1 VRAGYDERGR
11 DFIALDADPERPQRS
26 ARHDGPRKAT
36 PEQSQR
42 LFAIDRYANQDEI
55 GLIENYKTNPIFLR
69 DCVVT
74 PAGGQC
80 CGGFA
85 RVGELL
91 ARGWS
96 QFSPVE
102 IATVEK
108 YNIY

>member
-11 DFIALDADPERPQRS
+11 DFIGLDADPERPQRN

-69 DCVVT
+69 DGAAFLVT
-74 PAGGQC
+74 LRAASVAKDSPVS
-80 CGGFA
+80 A
-85 RVGELL
+85 RSS
-91 ARGWS
+91 RGWGAIFTS
-96 QFSPVE
+96 
-102 IATVEK
+102 
-108 YNIY
+108 